1 MIIWDKIQLQ
11 LGMSWGNNLGTWG
24 TLWENDGNTLRT
36 RKEKTQKKI
45 PSPPPSGPKR
55 IKLDPSWILA
65 LEFAWEFLSRR
76 MNHGGEYSPINNHK
90 WPKIS
95 SKWTKE
101 DFQFPETIM
110 SVPFGPHFLY
120 WRNFTPKKDVQK
132 LETPKTKRWSDF
144 CDIIQ

>member
-1 MIIWDKIQLQ
+1 MIIWDKIELQ

-24 TLWENDGNTLRT
+24 TLWEHDGNTLRT
-36 RKEKTQKKI
+36 REKKPPKKKKFLLPLFLAQKNKT
-45 PSPPPSGPKR
+45 GP
-55 IKLDPSWILA
+55 LLNFG
-65 LEFAWEFLSRR
+65 LEFALEFLSRQ
-76 MNHGGEYSPINNHK
+76 MNHGGGYSPINNHK

-95 SKWTKE
+95 SKWRKE

-132 LETPKTKRWSDF
+132 LETPKTKMMKWF
-144 CDIIQ
+144 LW